1 MLAENCGSLKTF
13 VVAACPAALRNVRQ
27 GFRWGD
33 RAGQIF
39 PQGCPSRVN
48 GTQSQEWRVVYAS
61 SAQSVF
67 AGGRSGSPPPGRGVL
82 VERAVGRPPAIL
94 LPSGGGRRPVFFL
107 GRLWGGLTLA
117 TEGAT
122 VAAAKIKRDGCD
134 ATLSV
139 RASMKVGRL
148 TGRGAGVW
156 IAVVPR
162 TAIF

>member
-1 MLAENCGSLKTF
+1 MCAKGF
-13 VVAACPAALRNVRQ
+13 VGATERARYSRKDVHPASTARNPRSGAWSTHLVPKACLRVGEAAL
-27 GFRWGD
+27 
-33 RAGQIF
+33 
-39 PQGCPSRVN
+39 
-48 GTQSQEWRVVYAS
+48 
-61 SAQSVF
+61 
-67 AGGRSGSPPPGRGVL
+67 PPPGRGVL